1 MLFQRRCAE
10 GASAVDGAI
19 DGAYSAGLI
28 FDGHFDARSDGGPV
42 GLDPYHVQIDPVI
55 SIARVFEQ
63 AENMAVPGR
72 RAADRSDDVFIA
84 VIIDVRKDDTV
95 PFV

>member
-42 GLDPYHVQIDPVI
+42 GLDAYQLQIDPVI
-55 SIARVFEQ
+55 AIARVFEQ
-63 AENMAVPGR
+63 AESMAVPGR
-72 RAADRSDDVFIA
+72 GAADGSNDVLIA
-84 VIIDVRKDDTV
+84 IIIDVRKDDTMS
-95 PFV
+95 FV